1 MAAVRP
7 ARLGRSRRIRRLWSR
22 RFGVPPD
29 RQGDRERATS
39 CRPGAGAE
47 DEMETLR
54 EILPLAILVSLIAM
68 EVDLGLNATL
78 DDLLYVLRRPRL
90 LAKAL
95 LAVSVIVPIAAA
107 ILVSLF
113 PLTPVA
119 RGGIILMAVSSVP
132 PLAPE
137 KSLKA
142 GGEKCYTYGVY
153 TALVLLS
160 VFIVPLSVEIMS
172 RIYDVDVPLRP
183 RQVLIEV
190 VERVLLPVAA
200 GLLIRRFAP
209 DFARRLAP
217 MVGRFAT
224 WLLMLALVP
233 LVVAI
238 WPAMMS
244 LIGNGT
250 FLAMALV
257 AAVALAG
264 GHLLGGPEPAN
275 RGALAMM
282 AATRHPGIALMIAG
296 AAGYTD
302 KRVTAAILAVVLV
315 GMLVGIPYQM
325 WLKRRRTP
333 HAPAGAVP
341 A

>member
-1 MAAVRP
+1 
-7 ARLGRSRRIRRLWSR
+7 
-22 RFGVPPD
+22 
-29 RQGDRERATS
+29 
-39 CRPGAGAE
+39 
-47 DEMETLR
+47 MEALK
-54 EILPLAILVSLIAM
+54 EILLLAMFISLIAM

-78 DDLLYVLRRPRL
+78 DDLLFVLRRPWL
-90 LAKAL
+90 LAKAV
-95 LAVSVIVPIAAA
+95 LAVSVIVPIAAVV
-107 ILVSLF
+107 LVSLF

-119 RGGIILMAVSSVP
+119 RGGIILMAISSVP
-132 PLAPE
+132 PMAPE
-137 KSLKA
+137 RSLKA
-142 GGEKCYTYGVY
+142 GGEKSYTYGLY

-160 VFIVPLSVEIMS
+160 VLIVPLGVEAMS
-172 RIYDVDVPLRP
+172 HVYGVDVPLRP
-183 RQVLIEV
+183 RPVALEV
-190 VERVLLPVAA
+190 IERVLLPVAA

-224 WLLMLALVP
+224 WLLVLALVP
-233 LVVAI
+233 MLVVI
-238 WPAMMS
+238 WPAIMS

-250 FLAMALV
+250 ILAMALV
-257 AAVALAG
+257 IAVALAG
-264 GHLLGGPEPAN
+264 GHLLGGPQPEN

-296 AAGYTD
+296 AAGYQND

-315 GMLVGIPYQM
+315 GMIVAIPYQI

>member
-1 MAAVRP
+1 
-7 ARLGRSRRIRRLWSR
+7 
-22 RFGVPPD
+22 
-29 RQGDRERATS
+29 
-39 CRPGAGAE
+39 
-47 DEMETLR
+47 MEALR
-54 EILPLAILVSLIAM
+54 DILLLAILVSLIAM

-95 LAVSVIVPIAAA
+95 LAVSVIVPVGAA
-107 ILVSLF
+107 ILVALF

-132 PLAPE
+132 PMAPE
-137 KSLKA
+137 RSLKA
-142 GGEKCYTYGVY
+142 GGEKCYTYGLY

-160 VFIVPLSVEIMS
+160 VLIVPLSVEIMS
-172 RIYDVDVPLRP
+172 GIYGVDVPLRP

-190 VERVLLPVAA
+190 VERVLLPVAV
-200 GLLIRRFAP
+200 GFLIRRFAP

-217 MVGRFAT
+217 FVGRFAT
-224 WLLMLALVP
+224 WLLLLALVP
-233 LVVAI
+233 LLVAL
-238 WPAMMS
+238 WPAILG

-250 FLAMALV
+250 ILAMALV
-257 AAVALAG
+257 IAVALAG
-264 GHLLGGPEPAN
+264 GHLLGGPQPEN

-296 AAGYTD
+296 AAGYRD
-302 KRVTAAILAVVLV
+302 KHVTAAIVAVVLV
-315 GMLVGIPYQM
+315 GMLVAIPYQR
-325 WLKRRRTP
+325 WLKRRTP
-333 HAPAGAVP
+333 HAPAGAVH